1 VLLKTNNIRDDDDL
15 KSLLWFIV
23 LPRALTVVRRP
34 KPGSSLEP
42 SKNLMRVLDQLTLCA
57 DAPILD
63 APCGFGRN
71 AFALADH
78 GYDVIA
84 VDKDVARLTTLKR
97 SAGSRVKGRVVAICG
112 DLVRGRVPFGES
124 SFSAIICV
132 HYPVQR
138 IISDLKAVL
147 KRGGHFYI
155 ETFQGHGKNYLELP
169 KAGEILTALQE
180 WEILIYNERSVGP
193 PGEHAVIVEALARK
207 K

>member
-1 VLLKTNNIRDDDDL
+1 
-15 KSLLWFIV
+15 
-23 LPRALTVVRRP
+23 
-34 KPGSSLEP
+34 
-42 SKNLMRVLDQLTLCA
+42 MRVLDRLTLCA

-78 GYDVIA
+78 GYGVIA
-84 VDKDVARLTTLKR
+84 VDNDVARLTTLKQ
-97 SAGSRVKGRVVAICG
+97 SASSRAKGRVVVICG
-112 DLVRGRVPFGES
+112 DLVRDRLPFGES

-138 IISDLKAVL
+138 IISDLKAAL
-147 KRGGHFYI
+147 KRGGHLYI

-169 KAGEILTALQE
+169 KAGEILNALQN
-180 WEILIYNERSVGP
+180 WEMLIYNERSVGP
-193 PGEHAVIVEALARK
+193 PGEQAVRVEVLARK

>member
-1 VLLKTNNIRDDDDL
+1 
-15 KSLLWFIV
+15 
-23 LPRALTVVRRP
+23 
-34 KPGSSLEP
+34 
-42 SKNLMRVLDQLTLCA
+42 MRVLDRLTLCA

-63 APCGFGRN
+63 APSGLGRN

-78 GYDVIA
+78 GYDVVA

-97 SAGSRVKGRVVAICG
+97 SAGSRAKRVVAICG
-112 DLVRGRVPFGES
+112 DLVRDRLPFGES

-138 IISDLKAVL
+138 IISDLKVVL
-147 KRGGHFYI
+147 KRGGHLYI

-169 KAGEILTALQE
+169 KAGEILNALQD

-193 PGEHAVIVEALARK
+193 PGEQAVIVEALARK